1 MSDKN
6 KTSIYCCPHCNEKT
20 FDPWTKAFAGQ
31 LNSYGKPCKSCGRL
45 CVNGRAA
52 TIFNAV
58 FSLICFVAIV
68 AIYIIGIDY
77 GTPIIFGLL
86 LLLIF
91 FPKIVNAFFFRL
103 EKAIKRNLS

>member
-1 MSDKN
+1 MSDKK

-20 FDPWTKAFAGQ
+20 FTPWTKAFAGQ

-45 CVNGRAA
+45 CVNGRTA

-58 FSLICFVAIV
+58 FSSLCFIAIV

-77 GTPIIFGLL
+77 GTPIIFGLFL
-86 LLLIF
+86 MLIF
-91 FPKIVNAFFFRL
+91 FPKIINAFFFKL
-103 EKAIKRNLS
+103 EKSIKRNLS